1 MSALLRLIGC
11 KVEVAADGV
20 EALASV
26 KAFRP
31 DVVLSELHLRDI
43 SGFELARQI
52 SALPGA
58 KDVVLL
64 ALAGRFNENTE
75 VDALRAGFANLLMK
89 PLLCERIVAVLEP
102 IAERLGRT
110 LASSE

>member
-1 MSALLRLIGC
+1 MSVFLRLIGC

-26 KAFRP
+26 KTFGP

-52 SALPGA
+52 DALPDA

-64 ALAGRFNENTE
+64 ALAGCFNENTE
-75 VDALRAGFANLLMK
+75 FDALRAGFTYLLTK
-89 PLLCERIVAVLEP
+89 PLLCERIIAILEP